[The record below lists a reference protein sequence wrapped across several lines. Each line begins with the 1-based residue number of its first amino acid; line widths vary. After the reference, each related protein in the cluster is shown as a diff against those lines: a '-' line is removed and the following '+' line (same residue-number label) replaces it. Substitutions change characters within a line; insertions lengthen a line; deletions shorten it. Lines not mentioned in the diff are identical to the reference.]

1 MSRRSQAFAE
11 GVQKFT
17 WNIEELTNGNYRAT
31 CVNYPH
37 IQGEGPTEQ
46 FALTKGKEAID
57 TASRKA
63 ELGTDARD

>member
-11 GVQKFT
+11 GVQKFS
-17 WNIEELTNGNYRAT
+17 WEINKLPDGNYRAT
-31 CVNYPH
+31 CINFPH
-37 IQGEGPTEQ
+37 IVGTGPSEQ
-46 FALTKGKEAID
+46 FALVKGQEAID